1 MMDGLRLL
9 PWTDPDGKPCYLAP
23 DTAHPGALS
32 LLADSVEVSQ
42 LGSAEE
48 VLAGSRAVLADA
60 AAGERAV
67 RFALTRAVES
77 LEDVLRIA
85 VSRGQ
90 RIAGTAVMLHV
101 QDGRAAPPRALQQ
114 RCDPRQHALAVMG
127 LRRVHE
133 HAALQVDDE
142 QSRCHPGVLLSNTE
156 AGLYHRRRQRQES
169 FGAADRHAVL
179 APRPNPA
186 IVAL

>member
-48 VLAGSRAVLADA
+48 VLAGSRAVLADT

-77 LEDVLRIA
+77 LEDVLRVA

-90 RIAGTAVMLHV
+90 RIDT
-101 QDGRAAPPRALQQ
+101 
-114 RCDPRQHALAVMG
+114 
-127 LRRVHE
+127 
-133 HAALQVDDE
+133 
-142 QSRCHPGVLLSNTE
+142 
-156 AGLYHRRRQRQES
+156 
-169 FGAADRHAVL
+169 
-179 APRPNPA
+179 
-186 IVAL
+186 

>member
-9 PWTDPDGKPCYLAP
+9 PWTNTDGKPCYLDP

-32 LLADSVEVSQ
+32 LLADSVEASQ

-48 VLAGSRAVLADA
+48 VLAGGRAVLGDA

-77 LEDVLRIA
+77 LEDVLRVA

-90 RIAGTAVMLHV
+90 RIGGTAEV
-101 QDGRAAPPRALQQ
+101 P
-114 RCDPRQHALAVMG
+114 
-127 LRRVHE
+127 E
-133 HAALQVDDE
+133 
-142 QSRCHPGVLLSNTE
+142 
-156 AGLYHRRRQRQES
+156 
-169 FGAADRHAVL
+169 DR
-179 APRPNPA
+179 PS
-186 IVAL
+186 